1 MLRFCLSFVLLF
13 GSLVVAGAAPNLR
26 VMPPAELAANS
37 VIVARVRVVAVDESE
52 WADFRQMATL
62 ELEDVIEG
70 DFTLRQVKVAARS
83 LLAYTDDHYEKKQEW
98 LVFLWHDAGFYRTVN
113 FQYGQFRIEN
123 EVVRGWR
130 NNDNVASDKPY
141 YSVREEVERLLT
153 DLRTPGATDAGAPQ
167 PAAPPVAPQP
177 QAGQPQP
184 GQPRPVRRPQVV
196 RPERP

>member
-1 MLRFCLSFVLLF
+1 MQRTGPVGVQTRAAHAGGLRGCQARSSSHKIIRMARTLIMLRFCLSFVLLF

-83 LLAYTDDHYEKKQEW
+83 LLAY
-98 LVFLWHDAGFYRTVN
+98 
-113 FQYGQFRIEN
+113 
-123 EVVRGWR
+123 
-130 NNDNVASDKPY
+130 
-141 YSVREEVERLLT
+141 
-153 DLRTPGATDAGAPQ
+153 
-167 PAAPPVAPQP
+167 
-177 QAGQPQP
+177 
-184 GQPRPVRRPQVV
+184 
-196 RPERP
+196 